1 MHPQRNLIE
10 SAMQVVINEAKDG
23 DLHNKLKASI
33 SKEYGI
39 PADHKAWNT
48 IRPQASIEHYT
59 AAVYAAFPDEIDGRH
74 EQLNKEQIDRK
85 APSSRLPMQRE
96 HERIKK
102 ENLSRGEEGDQAVF
116 RDFVSDAHHDLTK
129 GK

>member
-1 MHPQRNLIE
+1 
-10 SAMQVVINEAKDG
+10 MQVALDEAKDG

-48 IRPQASIEHYT
+48 IRPQASIDHYT
-59 AAVYAAFPDEIDGRH
+59 QAVYGAFPDEIDGRH
-74 EQLNKEQIDRK
+74 DQLNKEKIDTS
-85 APSSRLPMQRE
+85 APRSRSSGQRE
-96 HERIKK
+96 LKRLKG
-102 ENLSRGEEGDQAVF
+102 ENLSRGEEGHQGAF
-116 RDFVSDAHHDLTK
+116 RGFVSGVHHDLTNTNLTNTK

>member
-1 MHPQRNLIE
+1 MHPQKNLIE
-10 SAMQVVINEAKDG
+10 AAMQVALNEAKDG

-48 IRPQASIEHYT
+48 IRPQASIEHYA
-59 AAVYAAFPDEIDGRH
+59 AAVYGAFPDEIDARHNQLRQQEIKTAGRTG
-74 EQLNKEQIDRK
+74 ESVK
-85 APSSRLPMQRE
+85 RE

-102 ENLSRGEEGDQAVF
+102 ENLSRGEEGDQAAF